1 MSFKIN
7 TNVYALTAHAKSN
20 AINSN
25 LSESVE
31 KLSSGLR
38 INKAADDASGMA
50 IANSL
55 RMQSSGLTQAIKNA
69 NSAVSLLQIADNAM
83 EEMGKIL
90 TTVKAKAVQ
99 AAEDGQTRDT
109 RLSLQKDVNRL
120 LEGLDNISKNTTFN
134 GQNLLSGAFSSKEF
148 QVGSYS
154 NETVNISIASTDTD
168 HIGHSRIETFDLNSF
183 KHDNDG
189 LGGNDDIALGDKL
202 FLNLDG
208 TQLHSVVI
216 DNKAGTGIGTL
227 ADLINSYSDTI
238 GASAAVEVEIVG
250 AQSIDSG
257 LDIDNLKING
267 VTIGN
272 ISGIVDNDSD
282 GKLVNAINAKSDQ
295 TGVTA
300 YVDEAGKLH
309 LNSQDGRAIRIESD
323 ASSDGSIHIGDT
335 TITYASTTGTAA
347 VSATNIADGALTI
360 NGTNIGAVTVLLNDS
375 DGALV
380 DAINAV
386 TADTGVTA
394 SLDGSNQLVLTS
406 NTYEGDIVLGGTAS
420 VDGTIHMGDNSAGVT
435 FSPPAASG
443 VTEYGE
449 LNITSNGA
457 DDIKT
462 IFEIEDSAGS
472 GKGPLTAGDVGT
484 PEINNLANVVKDTL
498 LTTGEGA
505 QKAMDIVDAAMKAL
519 DTIRSDIG
527 SAQMQLTSTLANL
540 TITNANVQVAEG
552 VIRDVDFAEE
562 SANFNKNKLLAQ
574 AGTFAMSQSNT
585 VQENVMTLLR

>member
-69 NSAVSLLQIADNAM
+69 NSAVSLVQIADNAM

-90 TTVKAKAVQ
+90 TTIKAKAVQ
-99 AAEDGQTRDT
+99 AAEDGQTKDT
-109 RLSLQKDVNRL
+109 RISLQKDVNRL
-120 LEGLDNISKNTTFN
+120 LEGLNNISKNTTFN
-134 GQNLLSGAFSSKEF
+134 GQNLLSGAFADKEF
-148 QVGSYS
+148 QVGAYS
-154 NETVNISIASTDTD
+154 NETINISIGATDTD
-168 HIGHSRIETFDLNSF
+168 HIGHSRIETFDLNDMNNGAAIE
-183 KHDNDG
+183 K
-189 LGGNDDIALGDKL
+189 GDTLSIGVGPGADKIE
-202 FLNLDG
+202 
-208 TQLHSVVI
+208 LHTVVI
-216 DNKAGTGIGTL
+216 GSDAGEGVGSL
-227 ADLINSYSDTI
+227 ANLINSHSDKV
-238 GASAAVEVEIVG
+238 GVKASFNVELVGDVAVADG
-250 AQSIDSG
+250 T
-257 LDIDNLKING
+257 DIDNLSING

-272 ISGIVDNDSD
+272 ISGIVDNDAD

-309 LNSQDGRAIRIESD
+309 LNSGDGRAIRIGSTGSSD
-323 ASSDGSIHIGDT
+323 AAIGMGDT
-335 TITYASTTGTAA
+335 TMGAEITGSAA
-347 VSATNIADGALTI
+347 VSAVNIADGALTI
-360 NGTNIGAVTVLLNDS
+360 NGTNIGAVTVLANDS

-394 SLDGSNQLVLTS
+394 SLDSSNKLVLS
-406 NTYEGDIVLGGTAS
+406 NGGLDEGDIVLGGTAS

-435 FSPPAASG
+435 EAAATG
-443 VTEYGE
+443 ITEYGD
-449 LNITSNGA
+449 LTLTSGGASDIITEFKLEGTVTTA
-457 DDIKT
+457 D
-462 IFEIEDSAGS
+462 
-472 GKGPLTAGDVGT
+472 GKGTD
-484 PEINNLANVVKDTL
+484 EINNLSNVVNDTL
-498 LTTGEGA
+498 LTTRDGA
-505 QKAMDIVDAAMKAL
+505 MKAMDIIDQALETL

-527 SAQMQLTSTLANL
+527 STQNQLESSIRNMQTTQTNL
-540 TITNANVQVAEG
+540 KAAES
-552 VIRDVDFAEE
+552 VIRDVDYAQE
-562 SANFNKNKLLAQ
+562 SATFNKQNIISQ
-574 AGTFAMSQSNT
+574 AGTYALSQANSAS
-585 VQENVMTLLR
+585 QNVMTLLR

>member
-1 MSFKIN
+1 MSFSIN
-7 TNVYALTAHAKSN
+7 TNSYSLISQAKTG
-20 AINSN
+20 ANSQE
-25 LSESVE
+25 LAGSIE

-69 NSAVSLLQIADNAM
+69 NSAVSLVQIADNAM

-90 TTVKAKAVQ
+90 TTIKAKAVQ
-99 AAEDGQTRDT
+99 AAEDGQTKDT
-109 RLSLQKDVNRL
+109 RISLQKDVNRL
-120 LEGLDNISKNTTFN
+120 LEGLNNISKNTTFN
-134 GQNLLSGAFSSKEF
+134 GQNLLSGAFADKEF
-148 QVGSYS
+148 QVGAYS
-154 NETVNISIASTDTD
+154 NETINISIGATDTD
-168 HIGHSRIETFDLNSF
+168 HIGHSRIETFDLNDMNNGAAIE
-183 KHDNDG
+183 K
-189 LGGNDDIALGDKL
+189 GDTLSIGVGPGADKIE
-202 FLNLDG
+202 
-208 TQLHSVVI
+208 LHTVVI
-216 DNKAGTGIGTL
+216 GSDAGEGVGSL
-227 ADLINSYSDTI
+227 ANLINSHSDKV
-238 GASAAVEVEIVG
+238 GVKASFNVELVGDVAVADG
-250 AQSIDSG
+250 T
-257 LDIDNLKING
+257 DIDNLSING

-435 FSPPAASG
+435 EAAATG
-443 VTEYGE
+443 ITEYGD
-449 LNITSNGA
+449 LTLTSGGASDIITEFKLEGTVTTA
-457 DDIKT
+457 D
-462 IFEIEDSAGS
+462 
-472 GKGPLTAGDVGT
+472 GKGTD
-484 PEINNLANVVKDTL
+484 EINNLSNVVNDTL
-498 LTTGEGA
+498 LTTRDGA
-505 QKAMDIVDAAMKAL
+505 MKAMDIIDQALETL

-527 SAQMQLTSTLANL
+527 STQNQLTSTLANL
-540 TITNANVQVAEG
+540 TITNANVQIAEG
-552 VIRDVDFAEE
+552 TIRDVDFAEE
-562 SANFNKNKLLAQ
+562 SATFNKTKLLVQ
-574 AGTFAMSQSNT
+574 AGSFAMAQSNT
-585 VQENVMTLLR
+585 VQENVMSLLR

>member
-1 MSFKIN
+1 MSFSIN
-7 TNVYALTAHAKSN
+7 TNSYSLISQAKTG
-20 AINSN
+20 ANSQE
-25 LSESVE
+25 LAGSIE

-69 NSAVSLLQIADNAM
+69 NSAVSLVQIADNAM

-90 TTVKAKAVQ
+90 TTIKAKAVQ
-99 AAEDGQTRDT
+99 AAEDGQTKDT
-109 RLSLQKDVNRL
+109 RISLQKDVNRL
-120 LEGLDNISKNTTFN
+120 LEGLNNISKNTTFN
-134 GQNLLSGAFSSKEF
+134 GQNLLSGAFADKEF
-148 QVGSYS
+148 QVGAYS
-154 NETVNISIASTDTD
+154 NETINISIGATDTD
-168 HIGHSRIETFDLNSF
+168 HIGHSRIETFDLNDMNNGAAIE
-183 KHDNDG
+183 K
-189 LGGNDDIALGDKL
+189 GDTLSIGVGPGADKIE
-202 FLNLDG
+202 
-208 TQLHSVVI
+208 LHTVVI
-216 DNKAGTGIGTL
+216 GSDAGEGVGSL
-227 ADLINSYSDTI
+227 ANLINSHSDKV
-238 GASAAVEVEIVG
+238 GVKASFNVELVGDVAVADG
-250 AQSIDSG
+250 T
-257 LDIDNLKING
+257 DIDNLSING

-272 ISGIVDNDSD
+272 ISGIVDNDAD

-435 FSPPAASG
+435 EAAATG
-443 VTEYGE
+443 ITEYGD
-449 LNITSNGA
+449 LTLTSGGASDIITEFKLEGTVTTA
-457 DDIKT
+457 D
-462 IFEIEDSAGS
+462 
-472 GKGPLTAGDVGT
+472 GKGTD
-484 PEINNLANVVKDTL
+484 EINNLSNVVNDTL
-498 LTTGEGA
+498 LTTRDGA
-505 QKAMDIVDAAMKAL
+505 MKAMDIIDQALETL

-527 SAQMQLTSTLANL
+527 STQNQLTSTLANL
-540 TITNANVQVAEG
+540 TITNANVQIAEG
-552 VIRDVDFAEE
+552 TIRDVDFAEE
-562 SANFNKNKLLAQ
+562 SATFNKTKLLVQ
-574 AGTFAMSQSNT
+574 AGSFAMAQSNT
-585 VQENVMTLLR
+585 VQENVMSLLR

>member
-435 FSPPAASG
+435 EAAATG
-443 VTEYGE
+443 ITEYGD
-449 LNITSNGA
+449 LTLTSGGASDIITEFKLEGTVTTA
-457 DDIKT
+457 D
-462 IFEIEDSAGS
+462 
-472 GKGPLTAGDVGT
+472 GKGTD
-484 PEINNLANVVKDTL
+484 EINNLSNVVNDTL
-498 LTTGEGA
+498 LTTRDGA
-505 QKAMDIVDAAMKAL
+505 MKAMDIIDQALETL

-527 SAQMQLTSTLANL
+527 STQNQLTSTLANL
-540 TITNANVQVAEG
+540 TITNANVQIAEG
-552 VIRDVDFAEE
+552 TIRDVDFAEE
-562 SANFNKNKLLAQ
+562 SATFNKTKLLVQ
-574 AGTFAMSQSNT
+574 AGSFAMAQSNT
-585 VQENVMTLLR
+585 VQENVMSLLR